1 MTTQPVPIP
10 YAYWV
15 IPGHLLAGEHPGAAD
30 ETEARGTL
38 QRLLHAGITVFIDL
52 TEAGE
57 WDAYDH
63 LLQEAACP
71 VTYHRIPIVDGQ
83 PPSEGQMREIMLII
97 DAARVAQRAVYVHCA
112 AGIGRT
118 GAVVGC
124 YLVHLGRNPPAALRE
139 IARRRRTLPN
149 GHMQSPATEVQR
161 QFVLQWTEA
170 KEER

>member
-15 IPGHLLAGEHPGAAD
+15 IPGYLLAGEHPGAAD

-63 LLQEAACP
+63 LLQETTRP

-83 PPSEGQMREIMLII
+83 PPSDTTDTTLLLTLQKNHEGHEAHEAMNRTHTR
-97 DAARVAQRAVYVHCA
+97 DRTQRAAVRVPSCA
-112 AGIGRT
+112 
-118 GAVVGC
+118 
-124 YLVHLGRNPPAALRE
+124 
-139 IARRRRTLPN
+139 
-149 GHMQSPATEVQR
+149 SW
-161 QFVLQWTEA
+161 FV
-170 KEER
+170 

>member
-10 YAYWV
+10 YAYRV

-63 LLQEAACP
+63 LLQEGACP

-83 PPSEGQMREIMLII
+83 PPSDTTLLLNLQENPRRPRSARSKELDSYTRSHPMCRRSCSCVCFVVRLI
-97 DAARVAQRAVYVHCA
+97 VA
-112 AGIGRT
+112 GWK
-118 GAVVGC
+118 
-124 YLVHLGRNPPAALRE
+124 
-139 IARRRRTLPN
+139 
-149 GHMQSPATEVQR
+149 SD
-161 QFVLQWTEA
+161 
-170 KEER
+170 